1 MKLRSAVG
9 ADALRSLRS
18 RRPRATIHS
27 SVRSARA
34 REPDR
39 KSTPTLFR
47 SGWLT
52 TDEDEIAIRRWRG
65 RTEILEIEATE
76 SDHPFFGTFRTRSGT
91 RSEEHTD
98 ALPIWMAD
106 DGRG

>member
-1 MKLRSAVG
+1 MPRESLARAV
-9 ADALRSLRS
+9 
-18 RRPRATIHS
+18 S
-27 SVRSARA
+27 SVRPAGMAQRRKPGGRSNARLVL
-34 REPDR
+34 DR
-39 KSTPTLFR
+39 PVPPQ
-47 SGWLT
+47 GWLT